1 MSTDR
6 LTKSLNYLSAI
17 SREIGGLRTE
27 MNTRFTQ
34 VETRLDKFETRLGQF
49 EAETRAGFETV
60 RTDIRRMDRKFDI
73 VTQDLMELRTDQRDL
88 EVRMSALE
96 SKQA

>member
-6 LTKSLNYLSAI
+6 LTEILNCLSAI
-17 SREIGGLRTE
+17 SREMGGLRTE
-27 MNTRFTQ
+27 LNTRFAQ
-34 VETRLDKFETRLGQF
+34 VETRLERF

-60 RTDIRRMDRKFDI
+60 RTDIRRMDRKFDV

-88 EVRMSALE
+88 EVRIAALE